1 MKTPNDGAAANGE
14 PLSDNYEVKIM
25 KYEVKAN
32 LAFTQF
38 FS

>member
-14 PLSDNYEVKIM
+14 PLSDNYEVRIM
-25 KYEVKAN
+25 KYKAKAN
-32 LAFTQF
+32 LAFTQL